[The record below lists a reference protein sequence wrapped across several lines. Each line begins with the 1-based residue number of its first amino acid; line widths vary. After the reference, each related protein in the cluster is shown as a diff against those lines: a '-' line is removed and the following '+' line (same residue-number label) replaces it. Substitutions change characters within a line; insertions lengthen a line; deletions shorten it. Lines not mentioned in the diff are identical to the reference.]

1 MKFPLL
7 SKLVAL
13 GAVIVAL
20 LISLNAVHG
29 LVNERRSRQLE
40 AEQSVAD
47 SLAGQQ
53 TVLGPVLQQRC
64 EEVWTRTE
72 GTGKDQK
79 TLTERRDLLAT
90 AWPSKLAVDASATI
104 EPRYRGL
111 FKLNGYVA
119 KNTIVADWAVLA
131 PPRPGADHP
140 DARVVCQVP
149 TIAVALSDA
158 RGIRA
163 AVVRVGGQSL
173 DVLPGS
179 LLKSASR
186 GLHAEVP
193 AGVADAAF
201 RSEITLDL
209 AGTKSLAWA
218 PVGEQTTLN
227 LASDWAHPSFGGRFL
242 PTDRQVT
249 PQGFTARWQ
258 VSALATTARHA
269 AQNDATLCEIR
280 EAHDG
285 SAYGTEVAANDAKR
299 GCIETFGVGFI
310 DPVNG
315 YVLNDRAVKYGILFV
330 VLTFV
335 GVGLVELTKRLRV
348 HPVQYLLVGFAL
360 TVFFL
365 LLLSLSE
372 QVSFSLA
379 YLCASTACT
388 GLLTFYGSFVLRG
401 VKPGLV
407 LGAGIGLLYG
417 ALYAL
422 LQMEQAALVLG
433 SVLLFV
439 VLAAVMIATR
449 RIDWYAMAAQLRDDA
464 LPAQHGAGTA
474 TRAAPVSA
482 KPAPGTAS

>member
-20 LISLNAVHG
+20 LLSLNAVHG
-29 LVNERRSRQLE
+29 LVGERRLRQLE

-53 TVLGPVLQQRC
+53 AILGPVLQQRC
-64 EEVWTRTE
+64 EELWTRTE
-72 GTGKDQK
+72 GSGKDQK
-79 TLTERRDLLAT
+79 TINERRELVTT
-90 AWPSKLAVDASATI
+90 AWPSRLNVVAQATI

-111 FKLNGYVA
+111 FKLNGYAA
-119 KNTIVADWAVLA
+119 KNAIVADWAPLA
-131 PPRPGADHP
+131 QPQPAADHP
-140 DARVVCQVP
+140 GARIACQAP
-149 TIAVALSDA
+149 TLAIALSDA
-158 RGIRA
+158 RGIREA
-163 AVVRVGGQSL
+163 SIKVGGAHL
-173 DVLPGS
+173 PVLPGS
-179 LLKSASR
+179 LLKNAPR
-186 GLHAEVP
+186 GLHAALPEDITT
-193 AGVADAAF
+193 ATF
-201 RSEITLDL
+201 RTEISLDL
-209 AGTKSLAWA
+209 AGTKSIAWA
-218 PVGEQTTLN
+218 PVGEQTQLTLT
-227 LASDWAHPSFGGRFL
+227 SDWAHPSFGGRFL
-242 PTDRQVT
+242 PGERQVSAR
-249 PQGFTARWQ
+249 GFSAQWH
-258 VSALATTARHA
+258 VSALATTARQTAQGDA
-269 AQNDATLCEIR
+269 ALCELR
-280 EAHDG
+280 DGTDAMTGDEA
-285 SAYGTEVAANDAKR
+285 NRR

-315 YVLNDRAVKYGILFV
+315 YVLNDRALKYGLLFV

-335 GVGLVELTKRLRV
+335 GVGLVELSKRLRV
-348 HPVQYLLVGFAL
+348 HPIQYLLVGFAL

-372 QVSFSLA
+372 HVRFALA
-379 YLCASTACT
+379 YLCASVACT

-401 VKPGLV
+401 LRPGLV
-407 LGAGIGLLYG
+407 LGAGVGLLYG

-464 LPAQHGAGTA
+464 LPA
-474 TRAAPVSA
+474 R
-482 KPAPGTAS
+482 KPAAPGTAA